1 MGTLDSIDFK
11 KIWNLDTKCVLP
23 SFFENQ
29 LKWNDTVGFEGKVN
43 KSIDYIKRILQLK
56 DVFQADMLLNILIQ
70 KNNTAEI
77 KSLYNLSAKDATDA
91 YLAILY
97 SLYGGLIPINAS
109 NKCDFSFKV
118 NEKVILSLFLCY
130 LKELIEEKKSDG
142 QNFKN
147 FFQLEN
153 SEKFFVQKVAKEME
167 NWFQN
172 LESIE
177 KFQSLK
183 EELKKEKLHEYALN
197 VKERINLLEVNSSY
211 IIPNGLPFN
220 LMEAG
225 VAIVSKNS
233 EGNRK

>member
-1 MGTLDSIDFK
+1 MEILDLIEFK
-11 KIWNLDTKCVLP
+11 KIWNLDPKCLIP
-23 SFFENQ
+23 NFFDNQ
-29 LKWNDTVGFEGKVN
+29 LKWNDTVGLEGKVN
-43 KSIDYIKRILQLK
+43 KTIDYIRRILKLK

-77 KSLYNLSAKDATDA
+77 KSLYDLSAKDAVDA

-97 SLYGGLIPINAS
+97 SLYGGSIPINAS
-109 NKCDFSFKV
+109 NKSDFSFKV
-118 NEKVILSLFLCY
+118 DEKIILSLFLGY
-130 LKELIEEKKSDG
+130 VNELIEEKKSDG
-142 QNFKN
+142 QSFKN

-153 SEKFFVQKVAKEME
+153 SEKSVVQKIAKEME
-167 NWFQN
+167 FWFQN

-177 KFQSLK
+177 KFRSL
-183 EELKKEKLHEYALN
+183 EEGLKKEKLHEYALN